1 MRILLAD
8 DHADVRSLVAEVL
21 RDQGH
26 DVLVF
31 EDGRQALDGAS
42 SQHVDVLITDFDM
55 PGLDGVELCRK
66 LRLSRPRLPAVLM
79 SSRCGEA
86 GWKPPQP
93 MVCLAKPF
101 RRQQLLDAIN
111 RALQPPGAD
120 AAEGP
125 PAEADAPLFSPPLA
139 KAHRASAWGLA
150 AALLL
155 VVGVG
160 LMPSFLDRL
169 GGPPALPEPVQ
180 QDVQRDATVQIL
192 APAGVLAQLPDAAAW
207 QAVPGAD
214 AYQLRFETVDGQ
226 MLFET
231 RASAPPWSFPEA
243 LRNQLPANVAFH
255 WQVEAFSTSGHLLA
269 RSTRTRF
276 RVISPVDDLITSPLQ
291 P

>member
-1 MRILLAD
+1 MKILLAD

-26 DVLVF
+26 HVLVF

-42 SQHVDVLITDFDM
+42 SQHVDMLITDFDM

-66 LRLSRPRLPAVLM
+66 LRLSRPGLPAVLM

-86 GWKPPQP
+86 DWKPPQP

-111 RALQPPGAD
+111 RALQLPGAD
-120 AAEGP
+120 AAE
-125 PAEADAPLFSPPLA
+125 SPPA
-139 KAHRASAWGLA
+139 KAHRAWAWGLA

-155 VVGVG
+155 VVGGG
-160 LMPSFLDRL
+160 LMPSLLDRL

-180 QDVQRDATVQIL
+180 QDIQRDATVQIL

-269 RSTRTRF
+269 RSARTRF
-276 RVISPVDDLITSPLQ
+276 RVITPVDDLITSPLQ